1 MTDRLNFSS
10 RWTVLFA
17 AVILIMGFSETSLAQ
32 TNSVKR
38 PNIVLIMT
46 DDQGFGD
53 VGFHGNTE
61 LNTPNLDRLASESAE
76 FTNFY
81 VQPLCTPTRAALL
94 TGRYPERTG
103 AVEVNYGRSIIREEE
118 ITIAENLKA
127 AGYRTGIFGKWHL
140 GDNFP
145 VRPSDKGFEE
155 CLHHTAGGVGQA
167 GDPHAD
173 IHSRQ
178 FILNCFR
185 VYRIAYQPISMWLLN
200 SSFTLIHETHSIP
213 LSS

>member
-185 VYRIAYQPISMWLLN
+185 VYRIAYQPISMWLLT
-200 SSFTLIHETHSIP
+200 SFFTLINETHSIP

>member
-10 RWTVLFA
+10 RWTVFIA
-17 AVILIMGFSETSLAQ
+17 AVILVMGFSETSLAQ

-46 DDQGFGD
+46 NDQGFGD

-81 VQPLCTPTRAALL
+81 VQPLSTPTRAALL
-94 TGRYPERTG
+94 TDRYPERTG
-103 AVEVNYGRSIIREEE
+103 AVEVNYGQSIIRGEE

-127 AGYRTGIFGKWHL
+127 AGFLNGIFGKWHL

-155 CLHHTAGGVGQA
+155 CLHHTAGDVGQA

-185 VYRIAYQPISMWLLN
+185 VYRIA
-200 SSFTLIHETHSIP
+200 
-213 LSS
+213 